1 MNSTAPIPRKVF
13 VDGSSCKL
21 AVESQTEDGHKDLKY
36 VAMALAYNT
45 ALGAMIHNIPMSAN
59 TIKVNISMIYT
70 GFEQC
75 PLLVPN
81 VNADIYVLTDAIGS
95 FVEWPSH
102 LVFFE
107 GEDQVKSKRKDVI
120 QKNKAFIPRESP
132 RVVVPPSTYPL
143 VSDTILQS
151 LTEDLL
157 ELHEMLEWYEPEV
170 CKFSIALLVNA
181 FHYPQ
186 NSEFGTIIDRKD
198 LTELL
203 EGDSVDM
210 CIIQSFAL
218 CALAKLNDLQRDD
231 VVFLCPLLCSYG
243 SYQLDKK
250 GTITYMKQS
259 LCATFGKRMILL
271 PYNEGFH
278 WILIVICPSVNKDY
292 IFNSIPSFSNI
303 SIQKDLALAYR
314 VTSARNG

>member
-1 MNSTAPIPRKVF
+1 
-13 VDGSSCKL
+13 
-21 AVESQTEDGHKDLKY
+21 
-36 VAMALAYNT
+36 MALAYNT
-45 ALGAMIHNIPMSAN
+45 APGTMIHNIPMSAN

-75 PLLVPN
+75 TLLVPN
-81 VNADIYVLTDAIGS
+81 ENAEIYVLTDAIGS

-157 ELHEMLEWYEPEV
+157 ELHETLEWYEPEV
-170 CKFSIALLVNA
+170 CKFSIALPVDA

-186 NSEFGTIIDRKD
+186 NS
-198 LTELL
+198 
-203 EGDSVDM
+203 
-210 CIIQSFAL
+210 
-218 CALAKLNDLQRDD
+218 
-231 VVFLCPLLCSYG
+231 
-243 SYQLDKK
+243 
-250 GTITYMKQS
+250 
-259 LCATFGKRMILL
+259 
-271 PYNEGFH
+271 
-278 WILIVICPSVNKDY
+278 
-292 IFNSIPSFSNI
+292 
-303 SIQKDLALAYR
+303 
-314 VTSARNG
+314 